1 MFRYGTLRIN
11 RVVQDLANFMI
22 SFMLGKELLP
32 VLDALHVYLTD

>member
-1 MFRYGTLRIN
+1 MFRYRTLRIN